1 MRTLLLSFSCC
12 CLFLLTTAIAK
23 AGDPE
28 YPAATIPA
36 ELKAGAHAV
45 KRWEEVQFKLTG
57 TGEARLINHYVI
69 TVLDESGAKYARM
82 VEWYDKLRTIRSI
95 HGVLYDA
102 SGKAIKKLK
111 QSDVTDEAYLDGS
124 SMVTDDRLKR
134 HSFYYSVYPYTVEY
148 EVTVDYNCTAFFP
161 DWVPQDARDM
171 AVEQSH
177 LLVSVPLAYQLRYR
191 QVLYEGAPQ
200 VTTEKDIR
208 TYTWEAKQIKARPD
222 EIMAPAWRRRTTA
235 VLLAPSG
242 FEMGAYK
249 GSMNSWEE
257 YGRFTYVLNKDRDVL
272 PAAVKQTVHQLADGV
287 SDPSEKIRV
296 LYQYLQQHTRYVG
309 IQLGI
314 GGWQTFDAEYVANK
328 GYGDCKALS
337 NYMCALLKEAGI
349 TAYCT
354 LVHAGEGQ
362 IAFESDFP
370 SNQFNHMIACVPRG
384 KDTTWLECTS
394 AYLPAGYLS
403 GFTADRPVLIITEN
417 GGKLIHTPAYGPL
430 QNQQLRRLEAH
441 ITPEGNVQAKVRTI
455 STGMQQD
462 DLLQRLHES
471 SREKLMEWI
480 RTALSLPSYDVNRY
494 NCLEQHDTLPAIEEQ
509 LDITARNYVA
519 ISGKRMFIEPN
530 VLNKSSL
537 RINTEEQRRSD
548 IQRVFAYTDVDTV
561 LLTIPGGYT
570 VEALPKPTL
579 LKSRFGTYASVA
591 LVKDSTITYIRT
603 VQGNAGTFPAST
615 FPELEQY
622 YEGMYKADRGK
633 IVLVKK
639 E

>member
-1 MRTLLLSFSCC
+1 MRALLSFSCC
-12 CLFLLTTAIAK
+12 CLFLLAAVTAK

-57 TGEARLINHYVI
+57 TGEARLVNHYVI
-69 TVLDESGAKYARM
+69 TVLDESGAEYANM
-82 VEWYDKLRTIRSI
+82 VEGYDKLRTIRSI
-95 HGVLYDA
+95 HGVLYYA

-111 QSDVTDEAYLDGS
+111 QSDITDRAASDGV
-124 SMVTDDRLKR
+124 SMITDNRIKQ
-134 HSFYYSVYPYTVEY
+134 HSFYYSVYPYTIEY
-148 EVTVDYNCTAFFP
+148 EITIDYNCTAFFP
-161 DWVPQDARDM
+161 GWLPQDARDM
-171 AVEQSH
+171 AVEQSR
-177 LLVSVPLAYQLRYR
+177 LLVSVPQAYPLRYR

-200 VTTEKDIR
+200 ITTEKDTR
-208 TYTWEAKQIKARPD
+208 TYTWEAKQIKARPY

-235 VLLAPSG
+235 VLLGPSD

-249 GSMNSWEE
+249 GNMNSWEE
-257 YGRFTYVLNKDRDVL
+257 YGKFMYALNKDRDVL
-272 PAAVKQTVHQLADGV
+272 PAAVKQTVHQLTNGIN
-287 SDPSEKIRV
+287 DPSEKIRV
-296 LYQYLQQHTRYVG
+296 LYRYLQQHTRYVS

-314 GGWQTFDAEYVANK
+314 GGWQTFDADYVANK

-354 LVHAGEGQ
+354 LVHAGDGE
-362 IAFESDFP
+362 IDFENDFP

-417 GGKLIHTPAYGPL
+417 GGKLIHTPAYGTR
-430 QNQQLRRLEAH
+430 QNQQLQRLEAH
-441 ITPEGNVQAKVRTI
+441 ITPEGNVLAKVRTL
-455 STGMQQD
+455 STGLQQD

-480 RTALSLPSYDVNRY
+480 RRALSLPSYDVNSY
-494 NCLEQHDTLPAIEEQ
+494 NCLEQHDTIPAIEQQ
-509 LDITARNYVA
+509 LDITARNYAA

-530 VLNKSSL
+530 ILNKSSS

-548 IQRVFAYTDVDTV
+548 IQQVFAYTDVDTV
-561 LLTIPGGYT
+561 LLAIPAGYT
-570 VEALPKPTL
+570 AESLPKPTL
-579 LKSRFGTYASVA
+579 LKSRFGTYASLV

-603 VQGNAGTFPAST
+603 VQRNAGTFPAST
-615 FPELEQY
+615 FPELEQF
-622 YEGMYKADRGK
+622 YEGMYKADRGR
-633 IVLVKK
+633 IVLVRK